1 MRGTGKQNEN
11 SLRMPRWV
19 AILAGCASEPTPATT
34 AKAAPS
40 NRLLAFQDSNAEH
53 AGTLVVTR
61 DTGFGGSGCFYAV
74 SINGTLAARLDV
86 GETSRF
92 FVSPGEALLRVG
104 RDPQGR
110 GLCAFAK
117 SEWTQRETVLR
128 PDETKYFRLSIDANG
143 KTDVERGER

>member
-1 MRGTGKQNEN
+1 MN
-11 SLRMPRWV
+11 
-19 AILAGCASEPTPATT
+19 AICACLVGLALLAGCASEPIPATT

-40 NRLLAFQDSNAEH
+40 SRLLAYQGGNLAN
-53 AGTLVVTR
+53 AGTLVITR

-92 FVSPGEALLRVG
+92 FVNPGEVLLRVG

-110 GLCAFAK
+110 GLCAFGK
-117 SEWTQRETVLR
+117 SEWTQRETLLR

-143 KTDVERGER
+143 KTDIQRGDR